1 MVYTNSQILSA
12 VLSKFLQPLVQLYG
26 GGWLSSLPAVKMLEN
41 KVKSIGIVSANWSF
55 TKEAA
60 PLIEGISGSVITP
73 ILNAQISKMDD
84 AQVPVI
90 AHSIVDSALKNGKL
104 ELFEGIVEI
113 DESDLKEL
121 KRLLDINLPL
131 TKVDAYVVKEV
142 EAKEVDDVE

>member
-1 MVYTNSQILSA
+1 M
-12 VLSKFLQPLVQLYG
+12 
-26 GGWLSSLPAVKMLEN
+26 
-41 KVKSIGIVSANWSF
+41 GIVSTNWSL

-84 AQVPVI
+84 AQVPII

-104 ELFEGIVEI
+104 ELFEGVVEI
-113 DESDLKEL
+113 DESDLKDL

-131 TKVDAYVVKEV
+131 TKVDTYVVKEV
-142 EAKEVDDVE
+142 EEKEVDNVE